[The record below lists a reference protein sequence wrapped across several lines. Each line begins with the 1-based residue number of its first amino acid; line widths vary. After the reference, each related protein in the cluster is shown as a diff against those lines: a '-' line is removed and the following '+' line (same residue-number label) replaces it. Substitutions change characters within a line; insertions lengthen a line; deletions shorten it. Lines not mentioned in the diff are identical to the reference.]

1 LGRSM
6 LKPPRAL
13 FALPLLCA
21 LLAGACSRAEPAPA
35 PASPERLLS
44 AVAASEASA
53 LAASGGRG
61 KPAAERLAGPLARL
75 DPARIDPHLAERFL
89 SR

>member
-1 LGRSM
+1 M
-6 LKPPRAL
+6 LILPRAR
-13 FALPLLCA
+13 FVFPLLCA
-21 LLAGACSRAEPAPA
+21 FLAGACSRAGSAPV

-44 AVAASEASA
+44 AVAASEAAA
-53 LAASGGRG
+53 LAASGDRE
-61 KPAAERLAGPLARL
+61 KPVAERLSGPIARL

>member
-1 LGRSM
+1 M
-6 LKPPRAL
+6 LNPPRAR

-21 LLAGACSRAEPAPA
+21 FLVGACSRAEPAPA
-35 PASPERLLS
+35 PASPERLFA
-44 AVAASEASA
+44 AVSASEAAA
-53 LAASGGRG
+53 LSVSGDRR

>member
-1 LGRSM
+1 M
-6 LKPPRAL
+6 LNLPRAR

-21 LLAGACSRAEPAPA
+21 CLAGACSRAEPPPA
-35 PASPERLLS
+35 AASSERLLA
-44 AVAASEASA
+44 AVAASEAA
-53 LAASGGRG
+53 GLAASGDRG
-61 KPAAERLAGPLARL
+61 KPAAERVAGPLARL